1 MANSIGPGA
10 WLLRQAASALN
21 PLLGRDLQA
30 YLAARSAFAAAP
42 SQPATVAVVGMTPG
56 EGRSSVAALLAATI
70 TAYSQRR
77 VQVLDPTAGDA
88 EPGRSAAA
96 LLGSDVPAG
105 GWLRLMA
112 ATARSPMVHRRALA
126 ASGTPGA
133 AVPVLSNPPGMRC
146 GPAQLVRTL
155 QALRQRADV
164 VVIDTPADPN
174 APVLA
179 GVLPHVDHF
188 VMVVRGEGA
197 VDRRLHTVL
206 GWLAERTRTP
216 YTASAVVVG
225 RGLGSPNWSLQDVPV
240 VLLPRDEGLRQRR
253 LDRLGRQAATA
264 GLVLATEVL
273 TSSALVPDPAG
284 RRLGWGVGPMPPE
297 LVAQLRSRPGS
308 NAAPDRF

>member
-1 MANSIGPGA
+1 MANDPS
-10 WLLRQAASALN
+10 WLLRQAAAALN
-21 PLLGRDLQA
+21 PLLGRDLQS
-30 YLAARSAFAAAP
+30 YLAARAAFAAAP
-42 SQPATVAVVGMTPG
+42 TQPATIAVVGLTPG
-56 EGRSSVAALLAATI
+56 EGRSSVAALLAATVS
-70 TAYSQRR
+70 AYSQRT
-77 VQVLDPTAGDA
+77 VQLLDPTASEVGEA
-88 EPGRSAAA
+88 GRSAAA
-96 LLGSDVPAG
+96 LLGSDERAG

-126 ASGTPGA
+126 ATRTPGS
-133 AVPVLSNPPGMRC
+133 AVPVLSNPPGVRC
-146 GPAQLVRTL
+146 GPGQVVRTL

-164 VVIDTPADPN
+164 VVIDTPADPG

-240 VLLPRDEGLRQRR
+240 VLLPRDEGLRRRR

-273 TSSALVPDPAG
+273 TSSALVPEPAG

-297 LVAQLRSRPGS
+297 LAAQLRIAPGP
-308 NAAPDRF
+308 NATAGRF